1 MTRPRPAIMVAI
13 VSALALIAG
22 LAVIISAGS
31 GSSVASQG
39 ARPTTSSDID
49 RSETSPQAS
58 PESLDTPPALPEGVR
73 RLGDRVDAT
82 GLPLR
87 NESAVPRQITI
98 PGLGVDAPVD
108 IVGLIGDGKVEV
120 PTDVRR
126 TGWYQYSQVA
136 GASTGSTVIVGHK
149 DGVDQG
155 AGAFYDLGALDVGTR
170 IIVTTESGQRLR
182 YEVVARE
189 SFDKQVV
196 PLAELFSGAG
206 PHRLTL
212 ITCGGP
218 FDATTL
224 GYTDNVVVTAVL
236 VDRSTQGD
244 DREEGA
250 R

>member
-1 MTRPRPAIMVAI
+1 MTRPRPAIVVA
-13 VSALALIAG
+13 VLSAIALIAG
-22 LAVIISAGS
+22 LAVIVSAGS

-39 ARPTTSSDID
+39 TRPATSSNTDQSDIA
-49 RSETSPQAS
+49 PQTS
-58 PESLDTPPALPEGVR
+58 PESVDAPPALPEGVR

-82 GLPLR
+82 EIPLR
-87 NESAVPRQITI
+87 DQSAIPRQITI
-98 PGLGVDAPVD
+98 PSLGVDAPVD

-120 PTDVRR
+120 PTDVLR

-136 GASTGSTVIVGHK
+136 GASTGSTVVVGHK
-149 DGVDQG
+149 DGVRQG
-155 AGAFYDLGALDVGTR
+155 AGAFYNLGDLQLGDR
-170 IIVTTESGQRLR
+170 IVVTTEDGQRLR

-189 SFDKQVV
+189 SFDKEVV

-224 GYTDNVVVTAVL
+224 GYTDNVVITAVAIS
-236 VDRSTQGD
+236 DRRGD
-244 DREEGA
+244 A
-250 R
+250 